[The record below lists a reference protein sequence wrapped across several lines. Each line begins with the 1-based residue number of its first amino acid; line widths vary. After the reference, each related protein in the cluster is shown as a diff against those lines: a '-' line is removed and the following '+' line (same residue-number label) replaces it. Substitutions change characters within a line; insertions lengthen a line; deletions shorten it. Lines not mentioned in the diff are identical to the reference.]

1 MNINFLKYSGIIAA
15 ILAWLVIFLS
25 ISINPWFVFTR
36 NAFSDLG
43 GPIAKDPWLYNY
55 GLVVVAIFTFLYGIY
70 LVIVNEGKV
79 EIVGSSFVMVAAIFL
94 SLIGIYNEGTYP
106 HVFVS
111 IWFFIQFDI
120 AILTYGIGLLVNVNY
135 HSRVGSSAPLTPIMI
150 KKLGISMILL
160 FIIATLVAIIVPW
173 PSAATI
179 EAWGIFAID
188 VWVIL
193 SYLSIKTR
201 LRNK

>member
-25 ISINPWFVFTR
+25 IFINPWFVFTR

-55 GLVVVAIFTFLYGIY
+55 GLIIVAIFTFLYGIY

-94 SLIGIYNEGTYP
+94 SLIGIYHEGTYP

-111 IWFFIQFDI
+111 TWFFIQFDI
-120 AILTYGIGLLVNVNY
+120 AILTYGIGLL
-135 HSRVGSSAPLTPIMI
+135 MKI

-160 FIIATLVAIIVPW
+160 FIIATLVAIVVPW

-179 EAWGIFAID
+179 EAWGISAID

-193 SYLSIKTR
+193 SYLSII
-201 LRNK
+201 NKN